1 MKDKELS
8 LLGLARRAGKLEL
21 GFDAAVSAARRKKA
35 RLLLAAEDISEK
47 TFKNL
52 SYEGERAGVPV
63 LRLKTNMEETG
74 RACGSKRA
82 GVLAITEQ
90 GFSEALRNAM
100 EQGSEEKE
108 ERSYDD

>member
-1 MKDKELS
+1 MENKVLS

-21 GFDAAVSAARRKKA
+21 GFDAAASTARNQKA

-52 SYEGERAGVPV
+52 RYEGERAGVPV
-63 LRLKTNMEETG
+63 LRLKTGMKETG
-74 RACGSKRA
+74 QACGIKRA
-82 GVLAITEQ
+82 GVLAVTEQ
-90 GFSEALRNAM
+90 GFSEALRNAI
-100 EQGSEEKE
+100 EQRPEEKV